1 MKKKLH
7 SLFAI
12 SFLLVG
18 FLMLNSCTEKKYYQD
33 SSANWETI
41 IVSVKKNMWEWNSNL
56 QRYEY
61 ILNISSDDIII
72 DDFIYEDGLVI
83 PYLLL
88 GKPNQG
94 ETQHLI
100 SGGSYIPS
108 QKGVFGCDTSI
119 SRDNDDLFTVRFYY
133 YWDNPN
139 DFGREDFTFRLLLLW
154 GNAIYK

>member
-18 FLMLNSCTEKKYYQD
+18 FLILNSCTEKKYYED
-33 SSANWETI
+33 SSAYWKVIDIPVN
-41 IVSVKKNMWEWNSNL
+41 KNMWVWNDNL

-61 ILNISSDDIII
+61 IHDISSDNIDT
-72 DDFIYEDGLVI
+72 DDFIYDKGMVI

-88 GKPNQG
+88 GTQFQG

-100 SGGSYIPS
+100 SGGTYIPS

-119 SRDNDDLFTVRFYY
+119 SRNNGDLFTVRFYY

-139 DFGREDFTFRLLLLW
+139 DFGRENFNFRLVLLW
-154 GNAIYK
+154 